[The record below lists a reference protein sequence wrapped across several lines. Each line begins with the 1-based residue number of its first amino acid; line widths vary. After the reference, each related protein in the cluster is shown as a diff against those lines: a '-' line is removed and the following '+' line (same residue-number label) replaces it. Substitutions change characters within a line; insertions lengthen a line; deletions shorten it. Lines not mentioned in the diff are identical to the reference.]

1 MTKPKRKPLAGLKIV
16 VTRPRDQAGEI
27 IERLEKL
34 GAQALSIP
42 AIMIRPIRPNA
53 ALDKA
58 IAILDQYQYLVFTSR
73 NGVEVFF
80 DRLQEKGKNK
90 TALKRLQVACIGP
103 ATAQALKSRGVRCGI
118 KPKSFVA
125 EALLEAFPKKLAG
138 ARVLMPR
145 AKEAREVL
153 PEGLRERG
161 AKVDVIPVY
170 ESVPAKPAPK
180 LPKDTDIVVF
190 TSGSTVTNFM
200 SRAKI
205 PKSTRIACIGPVTQ
219 AEVEKQGRQA
229 DIVAEEFTAEG
240 LVKAIIES
248 QVAATALRSRIS
260 QGGKP
265 A

>member
-1 MTKPKRKPLAGLKIV
+1 MTKGKRKPLAGLKIV

-27 IERLEKL
+27 IARLEKL
-34 GAQALSIP
+34 GAEALSIP
-42 AIMIRPIRPNA
+42 AIMIRPIRPNP

-58 IAILDQYQYLVFTSR
+58 IAALEQYRYLVFTSR

-80 DRLQEKGKNK
+80 DRLKEKKK
-90 TALKRLQVACIGP
+90 DKAALKHLQVACIGP
-103 ATAQALKSRGVRCGI
+103 ATARALKSQGLRCGI

-125 EALLEAFPKKLAG
+125 EALLEAFPKKLTD

-161 AKVDVIPVY
+161 AKVDVVPVY
-170 ESVPAKPAPK
+170 ESVPARPAPK
-180 LPKDTDIVVF
+180 VPKDTDIIIF
-190 TSGSTVTNFM
+190 TSSSTVTSFM

-205 PKSTRIACIGPVTQ
+205 PESTRIACIGPVTE
-219 AEVEKQGRQA
+219 AEVKKHGRRA

-240 LVKAIIES
+240 LVKAIVGAIK
-248 QVAATALRSRIS
+248 R
-260 QGGKP
+260 
-265 A
+265 